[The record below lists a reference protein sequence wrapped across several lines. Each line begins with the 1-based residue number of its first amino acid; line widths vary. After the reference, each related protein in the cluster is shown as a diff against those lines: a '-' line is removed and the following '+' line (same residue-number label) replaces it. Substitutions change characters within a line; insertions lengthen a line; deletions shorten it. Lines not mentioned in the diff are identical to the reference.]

1 MPHLHDKYVVV
12 PADKAP
18 NDIVFVRKSHYTD
31 RLIKEL
37 GIGNSLGNPTYTP
50 TTLTEVE
57 ILDKHMSVLC
67 SFVISTTDEEL
78 DLPLL
83 YWIPKLHKCPRLQT
97 TLYCWV
103 CQMLHET
110 SFQYINLFYQ
120 PSKPDCDTSYS
131 RSGVNQMWILKNS
144 KDLIEY
150 IQSKPLLFRQ

>member
-1 MPHLHDKYVVV
+1 MYE
-12 PADKAP
+12 
-18 NDIVFVRKSHYTD
+18 SHYTD

-83 YWIPKLHKCPRLQT
+83 YWIHCVFMKHSWT
-97 TLYCWV
+97 N
-103 CQMLHET
+103 
-110 SFQYINLFYQ
+110 SFNLSF
-120 PSKPDCDTSYS
+120 SFE
-131 RSGVNQMWILKNS
+131 RGIIV
-144 KDLIEY
+144 
-150 IQSKPLLFRQ
+150 